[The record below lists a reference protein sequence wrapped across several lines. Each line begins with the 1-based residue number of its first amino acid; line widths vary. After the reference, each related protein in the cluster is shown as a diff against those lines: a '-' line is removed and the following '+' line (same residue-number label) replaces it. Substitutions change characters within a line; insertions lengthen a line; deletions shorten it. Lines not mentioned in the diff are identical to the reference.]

1 MVEVVQVLQADRE
14 LGYCVPQEQR
24 ERAEVSSTARV
35 IRVPAGRWDVTAHA
49 DDARDGAGLLVLSGA
64 LVRRV
69 GHHRNFGAE
78 LLAAGDILRPWQH
91 DGEDTGILPFETGWR
106 VIAPLRFAVLDGRW
120 LGRMAPWP
128 AIAGELVGRA
138 LERSLRLATLLAI
151 AQQRRLDMRL
161 RMILW
166 KLADRFGIVTPQGV
180 ELQLPLTHE
189 VLAYLAAARRPS
201 VSFTIGRLA
210 EEGHLIQDR
219 RRWVLLGE
227 PPVTVEDERA
237 VSVP

>member
-1 MVEVVQVLQADRE
+1 MIEVVKVLQADRE
-14 LGYCVPQEQR
+14 LGYRVPEEQR
-24 ERAEVSSTARV
+24 ERAELSSTARV
-35 IRVPAGRWDVTAHA
+35 IRVPVGRWDVGAHT
-49 DDARDGAGLLVLSGA
+49 DDARGGAGLLVLSGA

-91 DGEDTGILPFETGWR
+91 DGEETGILPFETFWR
-106 VIAPLRFAVLDGRW
+106 VVAPVRVAVLDERW

-128 AIAGELVGRA
+128 NIAGELIGRA

-151 AQQRRLDMRL
+151 AQQRRLDDRL
-161 RMILW
+161 RMLLW

-189 VLAYLAAARRPS
+189 VLAHLAAARRPS
-201 VSFTIGRLA
+201 VSATIGRLT
-210 EEGHLIQDR
+210 EEGHLIHDR
-219 RRWVLLGE
+219 RRWLLLGD
-227 PPVTVEDERA
+227 PPMTVEDESA
-237 VSVP
+237 MSVP